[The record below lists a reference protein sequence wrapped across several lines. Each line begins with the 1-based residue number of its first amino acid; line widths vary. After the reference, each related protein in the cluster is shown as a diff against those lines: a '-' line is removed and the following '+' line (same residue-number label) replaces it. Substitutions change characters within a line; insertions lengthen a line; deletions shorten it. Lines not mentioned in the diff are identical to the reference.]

1 MPIGELRK
9 LKNEFDINGDKD
21 LKVEFQN
28 SRNPFFV
35 NAVKSQ
41 DGEWRDVHNNQII
54 RQAKLFWKVGFSFL
68 ISLTMFIYF
77 LPLWSLTESFFKR
90 NTKGRITQLQGCTT
104 QMSWRAKFFFLENL
118 RPKTDDDDNF
128 YLFILDGYFYTQFR
142 CSTNLLYVIKYGS
155 ACSIE
160 SFCIHFD
167 TC

>member
-68 ISLTMFIYF
+68 ISLTMVIYF
-77 LPLWSLTESFFKR
+77 LTL
-90 NTKGRITQLQGCTT
+90 
-104 QMSWRAKFFFLENL
+104 
-118 RPKTDDDDNF
+118 
-128 YLFILDGYFYTQFR
+128 
-142 CSTNLLYVIKYGS
+142 
-155 ACSIE
+155 
-160 SFCIHFD
+160 
-167 TC
+167 